1 MGTEPLRLL
10 FVVTGKDGNSASEVD
25 IIAVHG
31 LSPCS
36 VPDCEHAFNT
46 WRKPPG
52 EKGHLW
58 LQEDLPE
65 YNPKARIFLY
75 EYSSKIAYEG
85 TKGLFFDKA
94 NDLLEDLYLERTAVS
109 KFLSTST
116 AWSWGPF
123 GRATLVNAHANPRYS
138 LIRNSTYGLVF
149 FGAPHEGGEAI
160 GAVAAKIGRSLG
172 LQPKDDIFETLKDGS
187 IFADTLKES
196 WRHQLESHQIVSFW
210 EGIGD
215 VVSRE
220 SATFGLSGSRENIV
234 RLDADHR
241 DLCRFDYSMHDQDNS
256 KLVRG
261 NIQALYKGA
270 IRHSEFISQL
280 SPVAEKGEDR
290 FVALRSPNVAGGTSL
305 FAESR
310 AR

>member
-1 MGTEPLRLL
+1 M
-10 FVVTGKDGNSASEVD
+10 
-25 IIAVHG
+25 
-31 LSPCS
+31 LS
-36 VPDCEHAFNT
+36 
-46 WRKPPG
+46 
-52 EKGHLW
+52 
-58 LQEDLPE
+58 
-65 YNPKARIFLY
+65 
-75 EYSSKIAYEG
+75 
-85 TKGLFFDKA
+85 
-94 NDLLEDLYLERTAVS
+94 
-109 KFLSTST
+109 
-116 AWSWGPF
+116 
-123 GRATLVNAHANPRYS
+123 
-138 LIRNSTYGLVF
+138 YGLVF
-149 FGAPHEGGEAI
+149 FGAPHEGGETI

-215 VVSRE
+215 VSYHTCSLPRTSKLNWRLQVVSRE

-261 NIQALYKGA
+261 NIQELYKGA